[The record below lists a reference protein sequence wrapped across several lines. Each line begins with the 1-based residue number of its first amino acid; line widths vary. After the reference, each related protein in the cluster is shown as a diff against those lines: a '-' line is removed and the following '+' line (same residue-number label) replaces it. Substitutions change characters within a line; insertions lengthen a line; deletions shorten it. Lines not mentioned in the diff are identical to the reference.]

1 MVTFTFVL
9 SKASFSSSVTSTSS
23 SNSSKKSSHV
33 FLLPIFFNAL
43 LIKVFSTF
51 PVFDSTNTLT
61 HHVVSIVVIAFR
73 YGFASMTFDEVIR
86 NSKGIP
92 NWNWRNNFLS
102 FPERNRQ
109 NFRNNFFFF
118 AEVNKIFPAGRFHR
132 VGWKRGNKQYFNFD
146 LIFSSETA
154 WPNQLKLGWKN
165 PRNVLYTD
173 YSFSLDSLSNMAA
186 TDNSCFWLDEFLKS
200 SLKSLGQM
208 NWDLVGNISVMSS
221 IKIAHFV
228 PIR

>member
-1 MVTFTFVL
+1 MLCPSLLLLFDIDLPQWPSMKSYVIQKVFRIEIEEII
-9 SKASFSSSVTSTSS
+9 FSRFRNGTDKISGI
-23 SNSSKKSSHV
+23 
-33 FLLPIFFNAL
+33 IFFFSRKS
-43 LIKVFSTF
+43 IKFSG
-51 PVFDSTNTLT
+51 S
-61 HHVVSIVVIAFR
+61 
-73 YGFASMTFDEVIR
+73 
-86 NSKGIP
+86 
-92 NWNWRNNFLS
+92 
-102 FPERNRQ
+102 
-109 NFRNNFFFF
+109 
-118 AEVNKIFPAGRFHR
+118 GRFYR
-132 VGWKRGNKQYFNFD
+132 VGWKRGNKQYFNFG

-165 PRNVLYTD
+165 PWKVLYAD

-186 TDNSCFWLDEFLKS
+186 TGNSCFWLDEFLKS